1 MQDLHLILCSVL
13 GEDGK
18 IVFSAVPCE
27 IRLNRCSC
35 LPPSGSKS
43 AGICWEKRSFYGIQ
57 KAGSGVSCALSVM
70 VGFLL
75 Q

>member
-43 AGICWEKRSFYGIQ
+43 ARICCEKRSFYRIQ

-70 VGFLL
+70 VGFFL